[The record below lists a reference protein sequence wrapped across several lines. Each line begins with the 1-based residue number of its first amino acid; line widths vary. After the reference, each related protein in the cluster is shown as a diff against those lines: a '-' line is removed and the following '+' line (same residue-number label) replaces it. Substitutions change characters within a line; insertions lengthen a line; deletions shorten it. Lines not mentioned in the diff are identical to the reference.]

1 MHQTGN
7 NSKVLAQSL
16 HIPAFRIW
24 PDGVRTLE
32 LLSA

>member
-1 MHQTGN
+1 MHQKLN

-16 HIPAFRIW
+16 HILAFGMW
-24 PDGVRTLE
+24 PNCVKTLE